1 MSDYAIRASNLT
13 KAYHLGTADEKQDT
27 LVGAALSIV
36 TSPFRNFRNL
46 RKLSD
51 AAKSGAV
58 ETDAAERTV
67 SSDCSVFWAL
77 KGVSLDVKKGEVVG
91 IIGRNGAGKSTLLKI
106 LSRITEPTSGTA
118 ELHGR
123 LGSLLE
129 VGTGFHPDLSGRENV
144 FLNGSILGM
153 RKQEIESRFNEIVE
167 FSGVRRFIDTPVKRY
182 SSGMKVRLA
191 FSVAAHFEPE
201 ILIIDEVLAVGDA
214 EFQKKCIDKIQ
225 NVTREGRTV
234 LFVSHSMASM
244 ARLCSRGILLEN
256 GAVRM
261 DAAIDDVIKTYLSQQ
276 APAARLFSF
285 SPGEHRCQSG
295 FQIAGLEFDLPEDR
309 SVFFFGDPVA
319 VNFRIRCTETIR
331 DARIGL
337 GISQMGHRIFTVH
350 SEPLHFDASDEEYMV
365 RCVIPARTL
374 LPGNFSLTVGAF
386 SAGTM
391 ATIDFVTT
399 DMPLEISDLP
409 SDAGVDRDVKNVG
422 AVEVRADWSKPRPR
436 MA

>member
-13 KAYHLGTADEKQDT
+13 KAYHLGTAEKKQET
-27 LVGAALSIV
+27 LVGAAVSLLSN
-36 TSPFRNFRNL
+36 PFRNFRNL
-46 RKLSD
+46 RKLTD
-51 AAKSGAV
+51 AAKAGAAAATSDNPS
-58 ETDAAERTV
+58 EGDA
-67 SSDCSVFWAL
+67 SLFWAL
-77 KGVSLDVKKGEVVG
+77 KGVSLDVRKGEVVG

-118 ELHGR
+118 ELNGR

-153 RKQEIESRFNEIVE
+153 RKQEIESRFEEIVD

-244 ARLCSRGILLEN
+244 ARLCSRGILLES
-256 GAVRM
+256 GTVRM
-261 DAAIDDVIKTYLSQQ
+261 DAGIGDVIKTYLSQQ
-276 APAARLFSF
+276 APATRHFTF
-285 SPGEHRCQSG
+285 SPEEHRYKSG
-295 FQIAGLEFDLPEDR
+295 FQIAGLEFGIPPDR
-309 SVFFFGDPVA
+309 NVFFFGDPVA
-319 VNFRIRCTETIR
+319 VEFRIKCSETIR

-337 GISQMGHRIFTVH
+337 GVSQMGHRIFTVH
-350 SEPLHFDASDEEYMV
+350 SDPLHFDASDEEYRV
-365 RCVIPARTL
+365 RCVIPGRTL

-386 SAGTM
+386 SAGSM
-391 ATIDFVTT
+391 ATIDYVTT
-399 DMPLEISDLP
+399 DIPLEISDLA
-409 SDAGVDRDVKNVG
+409 SDAGRDREGKNVG
-422 AVEVRADWSKPRPR
+422 AVEVRADWSGPRPG
-436 MA
+436 AG

>member
-1 MSDYAIRASNLT
+1 MSDYAIRARNLT
-13 KAYHLGTADEKQDT
+13 KAYHLGAEEKKQET
-27 LVGAALSIV
+27 LVGAAVSLLSK
-36 TSPFRNFRNL
+36 PFRNYRNL
-46 RKLSD
+46 RKLTD
-51 AAKSGAV
+51 AAKAGTAGVAASG
-58 ETDAAERTV
+58 DPAEGDP
-67 SSDCSVFWAL
+67 SIFWAL
-77 KGVSLDVKKGEVVG
+77 KGVSLDVRKGEVVG

-106 LSRITEPTSGTA
+106 LSRITEPTSGSA
-118 ELHGR
+118 EMNGR

-153 RKQEIESRFNEIVE
+153 RKQEIEARFDEIVN

-244 ARLCSRGILLEN
+244 ARLCSRGILLES
-256 GAVRM
+256 GTVAM
-261 DAAIDDVIKTYLSQQ
+261 DGGIGDVIKSYLSRQ
-276 APAARLFSF
+276 APASRHFTF
-285 SPGEHRCQSG
+285 SPEEHRYKSA
-295 FQIAGLEFDLPEDR
+295 FQIVGLEFELPHDR
-309 SVFFFGDPVA
+309 NVFFFGDPVA
-319 VNFRIRCTETIR
+319 VEFRIRCADTIP

-337 GISQMGHRIFTVH
+337 GVSQMGHRIFTVH
-350 SEPLHFDASDEEYMV
+350 SDPLQFDASSEEYRV
-365 RCVIPARTL
+365 RCVIPGRTL

-386 SAGTM
+386 RSSSM
-391 ATIDFVTT
+391 ATIDYVTT
-399 DMPLEISDLP
+399 DIPLEISDLA
-409 SDAGVDRDVKNVG
+409 SEAGRDREVKNGG
-422 AVEVRADWSKPRPR
+422 AVEVRAAWSGPRPGVG
-436 MA
+436 